1 MSSVELRMSQPENPG
16 EEQVASESPT
26 CAQLIS
32 DPREARVQV
41 RASVLGRQPLH
52 AGRRGTTAAI
62 DSSFNDYAS
71 SLARSQLTGLL
82 SALFSR
88 ITAPRRASTVSTFCS
103 NRKLYL
109 ECMANETERLRCAIE
124 HACIT
129 PNPLD
134 FNPVVQYQS
143 PSPV

>member
-1 MSSVELRMSQPENPG
+1 MSQPENPG

-41 RASVLGRQPLH
+41 RASGFRRQPLH
-52 AGRRGTTAAI
+52 GRGSTAAI
-62 DSSFNDYAS
+62 DSSFNDHAS

-88 ITAPRRASTVSTFCS
+88 IIGTGACLNSVDVLQQSEVVSG
-103 NRKLYL
+103 
-109 ECMANETERLRCAIE
+109 M
-124 HACIT
+124 HG
-129 PNPLD
+129 
-134 FNPVVQYQS
+134 Q
-143 PSPV
+143 

>member
-41 RASVLGRQPLH
+41 RASGDSHLHGR
-52 AGRRGTTAAI
+52 GSTAAI
-62 DSSFNDYAS
+62 DSSFNDHAS

-88 ITAPRRASTVSTFCS
+88 IIGTEACLYSADVLQQSEVVSG
-103 NRKLYL
+103 
-109 ECMANETERLRCAIE
+109 M
-124 HACIT
+124 HG
-129 PNPLD
+129 
-134 FNPVVQYQS
+134 Q
-143 PSPV
+143 